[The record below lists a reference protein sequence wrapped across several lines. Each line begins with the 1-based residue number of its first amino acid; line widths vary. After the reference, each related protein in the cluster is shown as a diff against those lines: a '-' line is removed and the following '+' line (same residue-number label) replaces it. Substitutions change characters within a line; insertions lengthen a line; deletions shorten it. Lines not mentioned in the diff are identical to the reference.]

1 MVSMSKRAIIT
12 TPFPSA
18 EETARTMGVPRSEV
32 EWLVALAER
41 LIPVGDNSASGS
53 PDNGTHAQ
61 NKGNRA
67 VKHHSTRN
75 GRK

>member
-1 MVSMSKRAIIT
+1 MVCMSKRAIIT
-12 TPFPSA
+12 TPFPSP

-41 LIPVGDNSASGS
+41 LIPAGDISPSGS
-53 PDNGTHAQ
+53 RDNGTH
-61 NKGNRA
+61 KGNRA